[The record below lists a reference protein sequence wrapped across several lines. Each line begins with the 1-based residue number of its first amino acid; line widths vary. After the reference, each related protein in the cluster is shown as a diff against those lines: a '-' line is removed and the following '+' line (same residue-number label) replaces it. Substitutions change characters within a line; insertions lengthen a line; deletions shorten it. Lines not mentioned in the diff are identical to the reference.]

1 MPLNVTFGTDLAVPV
16 FLEPLLLP
24 ELPPELPRDPD
35 EPEELEDDELP
46 PRPPPP
52 PPPPP
57 DPPPPL
63 LFSKELSN
71 VSSKRFA
78 SGALTKSA
86 LTLSRNE
93 SMSLRR
99 GTEIDE
105 TAEKTASKT
114 DEAFQNLIVID
125 QEMLILDRGKCQDAE

>member
-1 MPLNVTFGTDLAVPV
+1 MFGTDLAVPV
-16 FLEPLLLP
+16 FLEPLPLP
-24 ELPPELPRDPD
+24 EPPPELPRDPE

-46 PRPPPP
+46 PRPPPPP

-71 VSSKRFA
+71 ASSKRFA
-78 SGALTKSA
+78 SGASTKST

-93 SMSLRR
+93 SISLRR
-99 GTEIDE
+99 GTETDE

-114 DEAFQNLIVID
+114 DEAFQILIIIGPK
-125 QEMLILDRGKCQDAE
+125 MLVPDKENVER